1 MEGYASN
8 QANRSFVTFF
18 LLNARLLLSMR
29 LNFYSKRFLT
39 DEHVEQQKKKFQ
51 VDKWASKRARLL
63 FTTSCS
69 HPEIIFL
76 HRMLIL
82 WIRPIHL
89 FVTAK
94 KSGWVRCYCH
104 VQSGFCL
111 KIWWTINPWAFCTIC
126 KLELHVVALVLP
138 STCHYTAASSMAA
151 VRSRPRPCRRSP
163 PWLARCA
170 RRRLALSTWS
180 TTKRNQEMTVRGE
193 ADSRDPPGS
202 LHFASRCLVITSQ
215 KNTSS

>member
-76 HRMLIL
+76 HKMLIL
-82 WIRPIHL
+82 WITPIHL

-94 KSGWVRCYCH
+94 RVVGLDV
-104 VQSGFCL
+104 
-111 KIWWTINPWAFCTIC
+111 TIMFNLDF
-126 KLELHVVALVLP
+126 V
-138 STCHYTAASSMAA
+138 
-151 VRSRPRPCRRSP
+151 
-163 PWLARCA
+163 
-170 RRRLALSTWS
+170 
-180 TTKRNQEMTVRGE
+180 
-193 ADSRDPPGS
+193 
-202 LHFASRCLVITSQ
+202 
-215 KNTSS
+215 